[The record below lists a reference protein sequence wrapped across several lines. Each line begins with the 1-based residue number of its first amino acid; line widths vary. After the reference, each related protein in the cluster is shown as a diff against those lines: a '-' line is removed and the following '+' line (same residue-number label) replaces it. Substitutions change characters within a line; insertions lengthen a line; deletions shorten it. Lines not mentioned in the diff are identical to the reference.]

1 MTGPA
6 PRQLPLP
13 LAVAAEPRGPLLA
26 DSSNAA
32 ARAWL
37 DDPARWPLGRLCLWG
52 PEGVGKSH
60 LLADTAEG
68 RGWRLLRGPDLP
80 ALPEPGPAA
89 VDDADCAPEE
99 PLFHLINANAARG
112 APLLLAGRAAPSRW
126 PVALPDLAS
135 RLAATAAVAI
145 EEPSEA
151 LLAALLA
158 RETAERQIRL
168 PEATR
173 AWLLRHLPREARAVR
188 AAARRLDRLSLALGR
203 PPTRALA
210 RAALSDLPGFEG
222 MRRDAS
228 VAADRDASQAGPR
241 LV

>member
-1 MTGPA
+1 MSERA

-13 LAVAAEPRGPLLA
+13 LAGTAEPRGPLVP

-37 DDPARWPLGRLCLWG
+37 CDPARWPGGRLCLWG

-60 LLADTAEG
+60 LLAEAAEA

-80 ALPEPGPAA
+80 ALPEPRPAA

-99 PLFHLINANAARG
+99 ALFHLINANAARG
-112 APLLLAGRAAPSRW
+112 LPLLLAGRAAPARW

-135 RLAATAAVAI
+135 RLAATAAVEI
-145 EEPSEA
+145 GEPSEA
-151 LLAALLA
+151 LIEALLA

-203 PPTRALA
+203 PPSRALA
-210 RAALSDLPGFEG
+210 RAALSDLPGFEAV
-222 MRRDAS
+222 RHDAFVAAEADAS
-228 VAADRDASQAGPR
+228 RDWPR

>member
-37 DDPARWPLGRLCLWG
+37 DDPSRWPNGRLCLWG

-60 LLADTAEG
+60 LLAEAAEA

-80 ALPEPGPAA
+80 ALPHPGPAA

-99 PLFHLINANAARG
+99 PLFHLINANGARG
-112 APLLLAGRAAPSRW
+112 SPLLLAGRAAPSRW

-135 RLAATAAVAI
+135 RLVATAAVAV

-151 LLAALLA
+151 LIEALLA
-158 RETAERQIRL
+158 RETSERQIRL
-168 PEATR
+168 PDATR
-173 AWLLRHLPREARAVR
+173 AWLLRHLPREAGAVR

-203 PPTRALA
+203 PPSRALA

-222 MRRDAS
+222 MQRDAS
-228 VAADRDASQAGPR
+228 VAEERDASRAGPR

>member
-60 LLADTAEG
+60 LLADMAEA
-68 RGWRLLRGPDLP
+68 RGWRLLRGPGLP
-80 ALPEPGPAA
+80 ALPEPGPAV

>member
-1 MTGPA
+1 MSARA

-13 LAVAAEPRGPLLA
+13 FAFTAEPRGPLVPDA
-26 DSSNAA
+26 SNAT

-37 DDPARWPLGRLCLWG
+37 GDPALWPGGRLCLWG

-60 LLADTAEG
+60 LLAEAAAA

-99 PLFHLINANAARG
+99 ALFHLINANAARG
-112 APLLLAGRAAPSRW
+112 LPLLLAGRAAPARW
-126 PVALPDLAS
+126 PVDLPDLAS
-135 RLAATAAVAI
+135 RLAATAAV
-145 EEPSEA
+145 EVGEPSEA
-151 LLAALLA
+151 LLEALLT
-158 RETAERQIRL
+158 REIAERQLRL
-168 PEATR
+168 PDATR

-203 PPTRALA
+203 APSRTLA
-210 RAALSDLPGFEG
+210 RAALSDLPGFDAPWHDPSVATDA
-222 MRRDAS
+222 DAS
-228 VAADRDASQAGPR
+228 RGRPR

>member
-1 MTGPA
+1 MTAPL

-13 LAVAAEPRGPLLA
+13 LPAAAEARGPFLPDA
-26 DSSNAA
+26 SNAA

-37 DDPARWPLGRLCLWG
+37 ADPARWPAARLCLWG

-60 LLADTAEG
+60 LLAETAAA
-68 RGWRLLRGPDLP
+68 RGWRLLRGPDL
-80 ALPEPGPAA
+80 AGVPEPGPAA

-99 PLFHLINANAARG
+99 PLLHLLNANAARG
-112 APLLLAGRAAPSRW
+112 LPLLLAGRAAPSRW

-135 RLAATAAVAI
+135 RLAATAAVAVG
-145 EEPSEA
+145 EPSEA
-151 LLAALLA
+151 LIEALLL
-158 RETAERQIRL
+158 REAAERQIRL
-168 PEATR
+168 PDSTR

-203 PPTRALA
+203 APSRALA
-210 RAALSDLPGFEG
+210 RAALSDLPGFAAPDH
-222 MRRDAS
+222 DAS
-228 VAADRDASQAGPR
+228 VAAAADASRDAPR

>member
-1 MTGPA
+1 MSAPA

-13 LAVAAEPRGPLLA
+13 LAAAKEPRGPLIE
-26 DSSNAA
+26 DVSNAA

-37 DDPARWPLGRLCLWG
+37 ADPARWPGGRLCLWG

-60 LLADTAEG
+60 MLADTAEA
-68 RGWRLLRGPDLP
+68 RGWRLLHGPDLP

-89 VDDADCAPEE
+89 LDDADCAPEE
-99 PLFHLINANAARG
+99 ALFHLINANAARG
-112 APLLLAGRAAPSRW
+112 LPLLLAGRAAPSRW
-126 PVALPDLAS
+126 PVVLPDLAS
-135 RLAATAAVAI
+135 RLAATAAVAV

-151 LLAALLA
+151 LIEALLL

-203 PPTRALA
+203 APSRALA
-210 RAALSDLPGFEG
+210 RAALSDLPGFAAPDH
-222 MRRDAS
+222 DAS
-228 VAADRDASQAGPR
+228 VAAAADASRDAPR

>member
-1 MTGPA
+1 MSSPA

-26 DSSNAA
+26 DVSNAA

-37 DDPARWPLGRLCLWG
+37 DEPGRWPLGRLCLWG

-60 LLADTAEG
+60 LVAEAAEA

-80 ALPEPGPAA
+80 GLPEPGPAA

-112 APLLLAGRAAPSRW
+112 YPLLLAGRAAPSRW
-126 PVALPDLAS
+126 PVALPDLSS
-135 RLAATAAVAI
+135 RLAATAAVAV
-145 EEPSEA
+145 EEPSDALIEA
-151 LLAALLA
+151 LLAHEA
-158 RETAERQIRL
+158 AERQIRL
-168 PEATR
+168 PDTTR

-203 PPTRALA
+203 PPSRALA
-210 RAALSDLPGFEG
+210 RAALSGMPGFEAAPH
-222 MRRDAS
+222 DAS
-228 VAADRDASQAGPR
+228 VAADADASRAGPR